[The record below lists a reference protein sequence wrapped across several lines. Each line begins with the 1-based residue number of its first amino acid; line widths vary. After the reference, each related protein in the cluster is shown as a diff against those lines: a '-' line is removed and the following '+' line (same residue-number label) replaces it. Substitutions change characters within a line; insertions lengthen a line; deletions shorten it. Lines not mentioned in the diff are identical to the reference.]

1 MVVLVSA
8 VLFDEHITIDG
19 SVIVSMTLNSPESL
33 NALNLDMIHL
43 ITSKLDELRCDE
55 RVVAIVIE
63 GAGDKAFCAGGDI
76 VRLYSAISEGIDQDY
91 LERWFL
97 AEYTLDYSLYSYP
110 KPIICLG
117 AGIVM
122 GGGLGIMNGCSHRV
136 VTESSSLAMPEVSIA
151 LYPDVGASWFL
162 NQMPEGIGLFI
173 GLTACRLNAADA
185 LMLSL
190 ADQYINSSQCASVIP
205 KLCSVRW
212 DGCAHQVV
220 TSILSEL
227 GSASDSFRLPE
238 SMIERYYDDIVEVT
252 RFDRLAEIVTAIAEK
267 GVDHSWWR
275 KAQEMLA
282 GGSPLATAIIY
293 QQLSLSREYTLKQV
307 FESEMVL
314 TTRCCH
320 RPELVEGIRALLIDK
335 DKKPNWMF
343 SKLDDVDSVYVDTFF
358 QSPWK
363 VNPLSDELEAID
375 KKSAA
380 CR

>member
-1 MVVLVSA
+1 MVVLVSV

-43 ITSKLDELRCDE
+43 ITSKLDELRCDK
-55 RVVAIVIE
+55 RVVAIVLD

-76 VRLYSAISEGIDQDY
+76 VRLYSAISEVIDQDY
-91 LERWFL
+91 IERWFL

-117 AGIVM
+117 DGIVM

-185 LMLSL
+185 LLLRL
-190 ADQYINSSQCASVIP
+190 ADQFIDSSLCNRVIP
-205 KLCSVRW
+205 ELCRVRW

-220 TSILSEL
+220 TSTLNEL
-227 GSASDSFRLPE
+227 GASAGSSRLPE
-238 SMIERYYDDIVEVT
+238 SMIKRYYDDIVDVSC
-252 RFDRLAEIVTAIAEK
+252 FDRLADIVRAIAERD
-267 GVDHSWWR
+267 VDHSWWR
-275 KAQEMLA
+275 RAQDTLER
-282 GGSPLATAIIY
+282 GSPLATAIIY
-293 QQLSLSREYTLKQV
+293 QQLSLSREYTLKQA
-307 FESEMVL
+307 FESEMIL
-314 TTRCCH
+314 TTRCCQ

-343 SKLDDVDSVYVDTFF
+343 SQLDDVDSVYVDTFF